1 MKQNYLLALFS
12 AFLLWLAWP
21 PIPFTALILLVGLVP
36 VLLAVENIINSDYKR
51 KGKLVFRTA
60 FLCFVVWNTSCIYW
74 VFNSLNAVMP
84 TGMAIFV
91 AIIPFGLGS
100 LLMTIAFWLYYRLRA
115 ITTKAFSYA
124 GLICFWIGYEY
135 LHQTWDLAFPWMNLG
150 NGFAQSHYLVQWY
163 EFTGVYGGTY
173 WVLMSNIL
181 VFETY
186 QAFKSQDTQKR
197 KYWLAAR
204 SIAHAVLPV
213 VVSLLIYFNY
223 SEESNP
229 ANIVVVQPNIDPY
242 DKYGSLSSATQIE
255 RMIHLS
261 DSLGQSNTEYFI
273 WPETAISQKTEEAGI
288 RSEANFKRIQ
298 AFLIKYKNGN
308 LLSGIESFTL
318 YDSQKT
324 ATARFD
330 ESQRLYFDV
339 FNAAV
344 LIENSP
350 RIQFY
355 HKSKLVP
362 GVEQTPFSNTMSF
375 LKPAFEAFGGSAGSY
390 GKQDEPSVFYSQS
403 GIGAAPVICYES
415 IWGEYVADYV
425 KKDAQ
430 FIAIITNDGWW
441 GNTSGKDQHLQY
453 AKLRAIETRRWVARS
468 ANTGISAFI
477 NQRGDITRQTKW
489 WVPAALKADVNLNDE
504 LTFYVKHG
512 DYIALA
518 GSIGSGVFGV
528 FLIVGW
534 IRIKKSAPYSGT
546 DSTKLKL
553 NQTKLPA

>member
-1 MKQNYLLALFS
+1 
-12 AFLLWLAWP
+12 
-21 PIPFTALILLVGLVP
+21 I
-36 VLLAVENIINSDYKR
+36 
-51 KGKLVFRTA
+51 
-60 FLCFVVWNTSCIYW
+60 
-74 VFNSLNAVMP
+74 
-84 TGMAIFV
+84 
-91 AIIPFGLGS
+91 
-100 LLMTIAFWLYYRLRA
+100 
-115 ITTKAFSYA
+115 
-124 GLICFWIGYEY
+124 
-135 LHQTWDLAFPWMNLG
+135 
-150 NGFAQSHYLVQWY
+150 
-163 EFTGVYGGTY
+163 
-173 WVLMSNIL
+173 
-181 VFETY
+181 
-186 QAFKSQDTQKR
+186 
-197 KYWLAAR
+197 
-204 SIAHAVLPV
+204 
-213 VVSLLIYFNY
+213 VSLLIYFNY
-223 SEESNP
+223 TEKANP

-242 DKYGSLSSATQIE
+242 EKFGSLNPATQIE

-261 DSLGQSNTEYFI
+261 DSLGQPNTEFFI
-273 WPETAISQKTEEAGI
+273 WPETAISQKTEEAQI
-288 RSEANFKRIQ
+288 RDEPNFQRIQ
-298 AFLIKYKNGN
+298 AFLSKYKNGN
-308 LLSGIESFTL
+308 LLSGIESFSL

-330 ESQRLYFDV
+330 ESTGKYFDV

-350 RIQFY
+350 TVQFY

-415 IWGEYVADYV
+415 IWGEYVGEYV

-477 NQRGDITRQTKW
+477 NQRGDITQQTEW
-489 WVPAALKADVNLNDE
+489 WVPAALKADINLNDE
-504 LTFYVKHG
+504 LTFYVEHG
-512 DYIALA
+512 DYIARA

-528 FLIVGW
+528 FLIVGVF
-534 IRIKKSAPYSGT
+534 RRRK
-546 DSTKLKL
+546 TKE
-553 NQTKLPA
+553 